1 MTIVYFLNVE
11 KYPPSLQYLLM
22 TVGPSLLLL
31 WWLERFGRNPIVKK
45 LTGPI
50 LVFGCVPMFFWL
62 LARKWK
68 SVHSTR
74 LSEKR

>member
-1 MTIVYFLNVE
+1 MPGESAPHDFYDDVRYMFYSTLPKGTVI
-11 KYPPSLQYLLM
+11 KLQ
-22 TVGPSLLLL
+22 VDSG
-31 WWLERFGRNPIVKK
+31 
-45 LTGPI
+45 
-50 LVFGCVPMFFWL
+50 L